1 MISNLQLERKACT
14 GRRSTSALGL
24 VNKMK
29 GNLFS
34 IAALAVLAAAA
45 TSAYGQASSESLR
58 QTYDAL
64 FRVVS
69 ITDSISKANIHVCKE
84 RSLTYGFSH
93 LFVNSE
99 TSPEVRTVW
108 AAAFTINAAPT
119 VIHVNPQGPAKL
131 AGLQVNDEILS
142 VNGYIWPEQV
152 REQNVFLKN
161 LSDAKANQSRLTIK
175 VRRAEDEHTLELTA
189 ELTCKIKI
197 NIVPNEKSSA
207 FAGGS
212 AISFE
217 SGVSRLLSDDG
228 ELAFIVAHEM
238 AHVILQHVPDK
249 LSRAQMESDADELGM
264 KLFLA
269 AGYNPDDAASAIRK
283 LDTANRGP
291 ITRMLGLYGS
301 YLPTEKRVDFLF
313 SIAKQA
319 IEAKPSIEVPP
330 SR

>member
-1 MISNLQLERKACT
+1 VGQIYSVANDGT
-14 GRRSTSALGL
+14 WVSFTPAL
-24 VNKMK
+24 
-29 GNLFS
+29 
-34 IAALAVLAAAA
+34 
-45 TSAYGQASSESLR
+45 
-58 QTYDAL
+58 
-64 FRVVS
+64 
-69 ITDSISKANIHVCKE
+69 TD
-84 RSLTYGFSH
+84 
-93 LFVNSE
+93 
-99 TSPEVRTVW
+99 
-108 AAAFTINAAPT
+108 
-119 VIHVNPQGPAKL
+119 
-131 AGLQVNDEILS
+131 
-142 VNGYIWPEQV
+142 IWPEQV
-152 REQNVFLKN
+152 REQNVFLKS

-175 VRRAEDEHTLELTA
+175 VRRAEDEHTLELNA

-217 SGVSRLLSDDG
+217 SGISRLLSDDG
-228 ELAFIVAHEM
+228 ELAFVVAHEM